1 MANIPEFTKEEYE
14 QFWNTIVGIR
24 GAIEELSNKAF
35 PGTVREERRA
45 LLREFSIKASLL
57 GFPPAY
63 QKIYKMLIVAFL
75 DLLDRIQSSA
85 DSLELDPGAT
95 LETVFYGAL
104 NTALNTFLDNASPG
118 QLSVN
123 RAIKK
128 TDSIDWIEA
137 ISYRFEK
144 FVKDESVSRD
154 EIIQAIEKPR
164 NVDSDR
170 GKTIDKAINRRYR
183 YKTIDIPQQEK
194 TRNISIDKNPHL
206 EPSFEVELPID
217 RDGIIAG
224 LDPKYKKMYR
234 KDKAANYR
242 KIAEYVLECQEMPID
257 DAAKT
262 LGLSPRTIDSWKT
275 DHNKEPLRSLL
286 LSLI

>member
-1 MANIPEFTKEEYE
+1 MANIPELTEEEYE

-35 PGTVREERRA
+35 PDTVREERRA

-206 EPSFEVELPID
+206 EPSSEVELPID

-242 KIAEYVLECQEMPID
+242 KIAEYVLEYQEMPND
-257 DAAKT
+257 DVAKT

>member
-35 PGTVREERRA
+35 PDMVLEERRA

-164 NVDSDR
+164 NIDSDR

-242 KIAEYVLECQEMPID
+242 KIAEYVLEYQEMPND
-257 DAAKT
+257 DMAKT

>member
-242 KIAEYVLECQEMPID
+242 KIAEYVLEYQEMPND
-257 DAAKT
+257 DVAKT